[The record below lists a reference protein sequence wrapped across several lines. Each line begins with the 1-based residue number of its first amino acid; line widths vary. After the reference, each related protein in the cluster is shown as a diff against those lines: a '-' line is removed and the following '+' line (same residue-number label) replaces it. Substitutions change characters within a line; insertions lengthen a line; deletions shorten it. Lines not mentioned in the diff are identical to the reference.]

1 LTTVAPK
8 PNEPLEVALR
18 RFRRAIEHTGLLKEL
33 RARTS
38 YERPTAARKR
48 KKAAAVARLRQ
59 RIRRSQLPRKMY

>member
-59 RIRRSQLPRKMY
+59 RIRRSQLPKKMY